1 MIMGTTLATRGINLP
16 AHDTIEPAG
25 HDVNGNPATITYKRQ
40 GVVVALLT
48 LTYDG
53 SGNCTS
59 IVRS

>member
-25 HDVNGNPATITYKRQ
+25 HDVNGNPASITYKRQ